1 MYVVFFYYETST
13 TTSYTYR
20 HTLSLHDA
28 LPIAASNSRPRI
40 ARRWASTWNRRWSVT
55 ARGSR
60 RRPRA
65 KRTAPASM
73 RQGAGRMGT
82 VPAGHHGPLA
92 ILPALPATD
101 VPRVSQVQPS
111 PVTPALAI
119 TAYTATTA
127 LRRGRDA
134 HDSALPQRRGGLRRT
149 DFGTGA
155 LGAPRRDPRSGP
167 GARR

>member
-1 MYVVFFYYETST
+1 
-13 TTSYTYR
+13 
-20 HTLSLHDA
+20 
-28 LPIAASNSRPRI
+28 
-40 ARRWASTWNRRWSVT
+40 
-55 ARGSR
+55 
-60 RRPRA
+60 
-65 KRTAPASM
+65 M

-119 TAYTATTA
+119 TAYTATPPLGCGPVAHASA
-127 LRRGRDA
+127 LRD
-134 HDSALPQRRGGLRRT
+134 RRGWLGRH

-155 LGAPRRDPRSGP
+155 GGERPLETTIGKASRSDK
-167 GARR
+167 A

>member
-1 MYVVFFYYETST
+1 
-13 TTSYTYR
+13 
-20 HTLSLHDA
+20 
-28 LPIAASNSRPRI
+28 
-40 ARRWASTWNRRWSVT
+40 
-55 ARGSR
+55 
-60 RRPRA
+60 
-65 KRTAPASM
+65 M

-127 LRRGRDA
+127 LGRGRA
-134 HDSALPQRRGGLRRT
+134 AQASALRERRGGRRRNH
-149 DFGTGA
+149 
-155 LGAPRRDPRSGP
+155 LGP
-167 GARR
+167 GAGGHQRTDERRGGEGGVR

>member
-1 MYVVFFYYETST
+1 
-13 TTSYTYR
+13 
-20 HTLSLHDA
+20 
-28 LPIAASNSRPRI
+28 
-40 ARRWASTWNRRWSVT
+40 
-55 ARGSR
+55 
-60 RRPRA
+60 
-65 KRTAPASM
+65 M

-127 LRRGRDA
+127 LGRGRDA
-134 HDSALPQRRGGLRRT
+134 QASALRERRGGLSRN

-155 LGAPRRDPRSGP
+155 GGEQRLDPWHGRDDGLKNRALPAGFGRLGGRHSPNHRSMEKG
-167 GARR
+167 